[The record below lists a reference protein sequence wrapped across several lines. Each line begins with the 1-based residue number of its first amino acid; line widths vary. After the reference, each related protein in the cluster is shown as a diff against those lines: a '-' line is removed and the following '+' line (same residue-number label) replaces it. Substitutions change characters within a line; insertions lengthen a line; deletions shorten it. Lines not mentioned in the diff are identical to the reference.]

1 MPLLLVAN
9 KLDLHEKRQISTE
22 KAMEVAQKYK
32 AEYFEVSAK
41 TGYNIDKV
49 FNALIRALRLKKQR
63 IEDPE
68 KREPSKSWWR
78 EWCSLI

>member
-1 MPLLLVAN
+1 MAN

-22 KAMEVAQKYK
+22 KAMEVAQRYK

-49 FNALIRALRLKKQR
+49 FNALIRALRIKKEQK
-63 IEDPE
+63 EKESD